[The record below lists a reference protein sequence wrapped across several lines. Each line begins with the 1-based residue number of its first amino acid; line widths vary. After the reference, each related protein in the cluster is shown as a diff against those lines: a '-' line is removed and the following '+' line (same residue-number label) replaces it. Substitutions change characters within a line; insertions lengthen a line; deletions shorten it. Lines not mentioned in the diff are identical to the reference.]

1 MINLPIKV
9 GYVSVAVLYILV
21 YWALASVLPAEFGT
35 DRTAYS
41 MPQRSKSFVKTDP
54 SRVRRLLLYGLCY
67 LTDQHVSI

>member
-21 YWALASVLPAEFGT
+21 YWALASVLPFWT

-67 LTDQHVSI
+67 LIDPHVSI